1 MRDTDGRQRQFVVKS
16 RKEPEYDEPA
26 VRRRRSFAEEE
37 DEGKA
42 RPGFFA
48 RRSLREREEEE
59 AEEARLSQRSRRR
72 AQEYYDSVDNDDEE
86 EDEQRKAPKVV
97 RIFSWIA
104 LLVILFA
111 IGYLGANYFFSWA
124 DKKGGPR
131 VGEVY
136 GSGTEVTQSQ
146 NQAKSEEPVSSAS
159 TAYTLYIPENGKLT
173 KRGIDINK
181 GLTEDDIE
189 KVASMYIDTMKES
202 NQFGGGVRIL
212 SVFQSGDWLYLD
224 MTADFQSS
232 IKKLGKDKG
241 AEIINGLVTTMAENF
256 PPIKKVKFYIAGK
269 ESAMKNP
276 ADLTQ
281 PWESK

>member
-16 RKEPEYDEPA
+16 RREPEYDEPA
-26 VRRRRSFAEEE
+26 VRRRRSFAEED

-42 RPGFFA
+42 RPGYFA

-59 AEEARLSQRSRRR
+59 AEEARISQRSRRR
-72 AQEYYDSVDNDDEE
+72 VQEYDDGADNDNDE

-104 LLVILFA
+104 LLAILFA

-136 GSGTEVTQSQ
+136 GSGTEVTQSLR
-146 NQAKSEEPVSSAS
+146 QAKSEDFASSAS
-159 TAYTLYIPENGKLT
+159 AAYTLYIPEDGKLT

-189 KVASMYIDTMKES
+189 KVVSMYIDTMKES
-202 NQFGGGVRIL
+202 NQLGAGVRVL

-256 PPIKKVKFYIAGK
+256 PPIKKVKFYAAGK
-269 ESAMKNP
+269 ESAMKSP
-276 ADLTQ
+276 VDLTQ
-281 PWESK
+281 PWENR